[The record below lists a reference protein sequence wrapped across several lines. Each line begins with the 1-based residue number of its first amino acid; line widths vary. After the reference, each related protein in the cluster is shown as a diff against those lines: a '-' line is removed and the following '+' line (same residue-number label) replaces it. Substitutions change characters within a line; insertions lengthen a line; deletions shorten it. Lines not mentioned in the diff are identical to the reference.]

1 MASPKAP
8 RALPHHI
15 KAVQEALDQGNV
27 KLSLRRSEQLV
38 ERYPQSN
45 QGRALRAL
53 TLELSGSR
61 EEALLLLHEVQRERI
76 VDPMVLGLLRDV
88 YVRAGML
95 NEVSTSYEAAVEGD
109 PESERN
115 AVSLFLALA
124 YQGQRLPRLQQ
135 VALNLHRRF
144 GKQQFLLWA
153 VAAIM
158 LQVRKAGLH
167 RSLDLAEAL
176 LMRCPP
182 VSSRS
187 RKEDPLPTKPRDS
200 FSILLIHIAMFRQQ
214 GKYRKAL
221 TLLEDNWN
229 DAPLV
234 QDAMQLQVTLLAEA
248 GDLTAAAEAARTK
261 FLHRMDQWSSVK
273 EYITAVFRAEG
284 FLEPQTMQGRQ
295 KAEHAFALS
304 NSMAAARQKVSKA
317 GTLDEVVISARRGGI
332 LTSQATVSN
341 INNELTF
348 RGAQARQKEAGVDL
362 LDFAGRV
369 GGAIAELAC
378 EAKAH
383 ARGRI
388 HRHVTVGSAKVAAR
402 RHSQNRHLDAIVQ
415 EKAGDDDRRASFA
428 ESKESGSE
436 QGEPKEL
443 SDEFW
448 DAGDQKQSADPDR
461 SGHQVR
467 DAFMLFK
474 RLQGHPEH
482 KACRSLYLAELEMR
496 AVAFACSESE
506 ALVRS
511 EAAAVSTSA
520 SLGANVTWPL
530 PGLNADFADFVEILA
545 AYFGRFGHVGGCYTD
560 MKPYLSLLDESRADM
575 LMQKL
580 EQQQATEC
588 HALQRRL
595 TLARLRHGL
604 RILE

>member
-1 MASPKAP
+1 
-8 RALPHHI
+8 
-15 KAVQEALDQGNV
+15 
-27 KLSLRRSEQLV
+27 
-38 ERYPQSN
+38 
-45 QGRALRAL
+45 
-53 TLELSGSR
+53 
-61 EEALLLLHEVQRERI
+61 
-76 VDPMVLGLLRDV
+76 
-88 YVRAGML
+88 
-95 NEVSTSYEAAVEGD
+95 
-109 PESERN
+109 
-115 AVSLFLALA
+115 
-124 YQGQRLPRLQQ
+124 
-135 VALNLHRRF
+135 
-144 GKQQFLLWA
+144 
-153 VAAIM
+153 
-158 LQVRKAGLH
+158 
-167 RSLDLAEAL
+167 
-176 LMRCPP
+176 
-182 VSSRS
+182 
-187 RKEDPLPTKPRDS
+187 
-200 FSILLIHIAMFRQQ
+200 
-214 GKYRKAL
+214 
-221 TLLEDNWN
+221 
-229 DAPLV
+229 
-234 QDAMQLQVTLLAEA
+234 
-248 GDLTAAAEAARTK
+248 
-261 FLHRMDQWSSVK
+261 
-273 EYITAVFRAEG
+273 
-284 FLEPQTMQGRQ
+284 
-295 KAEHAFALS
+295 
-304 NSMAAARQKVSKA
+304 MAAARQKVSKA

-388 HRHVTVGSAKVAAR
+388 HRHATVGSAKVAAR

-448 DAGDQKQSADPDR
+448 DPGDQKQSADPDR

-482 KACRSLYLAELEMR
+482 KACRSLYLAEIEMR

-520 SLGANVTWPL
+520 SMGANVTWPL

-580 EQQQATEC
+580 EQQQASGVGLAENAGQGQEATEC

-604 RILE
+604 RILEGAPPEELAEEAMQQFVCEAKVSVFGKISGADSQEFISGGALTAAALDEIRQLKHPPVAVRRTLEALHLLLHADRHRSGLPRGGVKWESVMRTVCRDDLALRMQNFDISQLQRSPSLARDLRQSYFGEADCCEEALSLERVRYASKTAAALFSWAARTIEEATAEAPGQGEQSEEHTPGLADLLEVTAKEFFPDVVLDASEDGELLSVGVWATCPGGH